1 MINILI
7 ISLFITNLL
16 FAQNSIIDQ
25 YIKLGLENNL
35 TLKEKEFSLQ
45 QSILDLDEARGMF
58 FPSIDVK
65 ARYTRSDGGRNIDI
79 PIGDLVNPI
88 YSALNFL
95 EPQFQFPNNISNE
108 SVPFLRK
115 EEHETKVTLIQPII
129 KPQLFYNYSIKDK
142 IVNIQNLEKKI
153 FARKLISDIQNGYLT
168 VLMTAQ
174 IIKLYE
180 NSLNLVNEN
189 LRINTSL
196 FENDKITIDAV
207 HRAKSEKLKIDQKIL
222 EAKENHEQAKSYL
235 NFLLNQPLETPI
247 EIIEITEQKN
257 DIPGL
262 EQLQNLAI
270 KNREELMQFSELI
283 IITEKTQGAVKS
295 EYFPDLYLAAEYG
308 FQGEKYKFTDK
319 DDYWMA
325 SLVLNW
331 NVFNGL
337 KDKSKAEKA
346 ELELKKN
353 MLQVNELKNKIKLQV
368 QDAHKN
374 LTLSKKIIDSIKE
387 QVISSQKSFNIVKKK
402 YEQGMISQIEYLDSQ
417 NELIESEISQ
427 IIAKYRFL
435 ENFNILEKVTSNIE
449 LFNYNLK

>member
-1 MINILI
+1 
-7 ISLFITNLL
+7 
-16 FAQNSIIDQ
+16 
-25 YIKLGLENNL
+25 
-35 TLKEKEFSLQ
+35 
-45 QSILDLDEARGMF
+45 
-58 FPSIDVK
+58 
-65 ARYTRSDGGRNIDI
+65 
-79 PIGDLVNPI
+79 LVNPI

-115 EEHETKVTLIQPII
+115 EEHETKVTLLQPII

-142 IVNIQNLEKKI
+142 LVNIQNLEKKI

-168 VLMTAQ
+168 VLMTDQ
-174 IIKLYE
+174 ILKLYE

-189 LRINTSL
+189 LRVNKSL
-196 FENDKITIDAV
+196 FENDKITIDIV

-235 NFLLNQPLETPI
+235 NFLLNQQLESPI

-257 DIPGL
+257 DIPAL
-262 EQLQNLAI
+262 AQLQNLAI
-270 KNREELMQFSELI
+270 KNREELIQFSELI
-283 IITEKTQGAVKS
+283 NIAEKTKGAVNA

-308 FQGEKYKFTDK
+308 FQGEKYKFTGK

-331 NVFNGL
+331 NVFNGF
-337 KDKSKAEKA
+337 KDNSKAEKA

-353 MLQVNELKNKIKLQV
+353 MLQVNELRNKIKLQV

-374 LTLSKKIIDSIKE
+374 LSLSKKIIESIKE
-387 QVISSQKSFNIVKKK
+387 QLISTKKSFNIIKKK

-427 IIAKYRFL
+427 IIAEYRFL
-435 ENFNILEKVTSNIE
+435 ENFNILDKVTSNIE
-449 LFNYNLK
+449 LYNYNLK